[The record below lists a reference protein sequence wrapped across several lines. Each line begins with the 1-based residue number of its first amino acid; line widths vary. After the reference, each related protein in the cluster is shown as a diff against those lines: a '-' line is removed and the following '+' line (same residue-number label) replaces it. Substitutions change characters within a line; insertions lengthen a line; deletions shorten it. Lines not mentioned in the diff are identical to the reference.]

1 MKKILIIDDER
12 EMLNSLRKILQH
24 RSDFTVTEIQDATE
38 ALNTVEKE
46 KFDLIITDLKM
57 KDVSGLDILRT
68 AVRQFPGSVVI
79 VISGYGTI
87 EASVEAMQ
95 EGAFDFREAIYI
107 QKVIRLY

>member
-24 RSDFTVTEIQDATE
+24 RSYFNITEIQDAKE
-38 ALNTVEKE
+38 ALDTVEK
-46 KFDLIITDLKM
+46 KKYDLIITDLKM
-57 KDVSGLDILRT
+57 KDISGIDILRS
-68 AVRQFPGSVVI
+68 ALQKFPDSVVI

-95 EGAFDFREAIYI
+95 EGAFDFLEKPFTSKKLFA
-107 QKVIRLY
+107 